1 MCWCGV
7 YALGDGITPFRVS
20 MVSIFLN
27 AVLAYVFCTNFR
39 RTGFSSGN
47 RGVNL
52 VSMSFV
58 ILAAG
63 SQATVCPGSIG
74 LCIFGLTGGSFV
86 AGLASWGI
94 SGAVNKFG
102 VEVVRAATT
111 TKFFWACWHRRLC
124 PDYRSDEITRG

>member
-7 YALGDGITPFRVS
+7 LCLGRWHHTVS
-20 MVSIFLN
+20 RQYEYISQRSACLCFVQI
-27 AVLAYVFCTNFR
+27 R

-52 VSMSFV
+52 SRCFV

-63 SQATVCPGSIG
+63 SQANGWAALTLP
-74 LCIFGLTGGSFV
+74 IFGLTGGSFV
-86 AGLASWGI
+86 AGLASWG
-94 SGAVNKFG
+94 SLWAVNKFG
-102 VEVVRAATT
+102 VSIVRAATT
-111 TKFFWACWHRRLC
+111 TKFFWACWHRCLC